1 MPLLFTIRAPPKTIH
16 LAIAGRSGKPRLR
29 LPLGLLTFKTS
40 AKTKTIRHTD
50 APPPRREWAHGTASP
65 LHPGGQLGALAS
77 PPPPCCPV
85 ASSKPR
91 SSHAFNL
98 AHKSAAWLPS
108 LLHAELRPLGTGLPS
123 RRGLVLIS
131 CSCNGVK
138 LFFPSATPRAELWP
152 LLLLPRGLWGPV
164 VTPPRRDV
172 CRVTAGSSPTQ
183 CLKGAAW

>member
-16 LAIAGRSGKPRLR
+16 LAITGRLGKPRLR
-29 LPLGLLTFKTS
+29 LPLGPLTFKTS

-65 LHPGGQLGALAS
+65 LHPGGRLGALAS
-77 PPPPCCPV
+77 PP
-85 ASSKPR
+85 ALPR
-91 SSHAFNL
+91 CVFQAP
-98 AHKSAAWLPS
+98 AHLMLLISPINQRAWLPS
-108 LLHAELRPLGTGLPS
+108 LRHAELRPLGTGLPS
-123 RRGLVLIS
+123 PRGLVLIS
-131 CSCNGVK
+131 CSCDGVK

-164 VTPPRRDV
+164 VTPPRRDA